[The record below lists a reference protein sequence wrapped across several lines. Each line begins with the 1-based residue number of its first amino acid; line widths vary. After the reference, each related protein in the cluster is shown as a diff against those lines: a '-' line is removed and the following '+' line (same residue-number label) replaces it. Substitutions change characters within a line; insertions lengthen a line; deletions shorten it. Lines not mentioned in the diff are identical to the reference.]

1 MADDAGDLPTAL
13 AGRLRASK
21 RDNVPDTSD
30 GCLSTF
36 SPSTPAL
43 SFPAR
48 KKIEEG
54 KKKLEALKA
63 KKKAAAE
70 KAAASAECA
79 SQAPA
84 PHTSQ
89 HVPTQS
95 APAAHTSQQATKH
108 EPPEAASPDASAG
121 MPMAAGASAP
131 GTELREV
138 SGAAVAESSAEVPE
152 DSSDPAEL
160 GQLRAAHADALLQ
173 IERLEA
179 QTMRLMT
186 ALNEQQ
192 EHAQDG
198 ADVTKGTALV
208 QQLADSRADAEA
220 FKQRAANLKEQVA
233 EKDQQ
238 MELMHTQLQAMKDMM
253 RAGGEAEAAELR
265 EELVQK
271 SRDLDQKTQEL
282 DLANSQMEAIK
293 DMMRAPA
300 AVDELAAVK
309 EEMLLNNRQLDQM
322 KDLLRQA
329 QDAAQEAEAQ
339 AANAQNEVKEKAAAL
354 DASEQRCADMAQELA
369 RVRAEHVDAAVS
381 QSCVVDEHLEARLAQ
396 LQGAL
401 AAAEASRDETEK
413 ELEKQ
418 RVQSNEAM
426 ERIEDELAQCQ
437 DQLADLQARE
447 QVQVKGL
454 SECEAK
460 LAEAK
465 NEAARVQKEAEIERA
480 QANADR
486 KALDDQLLAQTG
498 TVRSLEVQIEELK
511 KDIDK
516 LGAEAQ
522 AAGELRVAMAATS
535 KERDILTV
543 DAQEGQHRLDEV
555 TRRLADA
562 LAAAAAAEAEAANL
576 KASLVNAQEETA
588 EKKELGVQVEFLKKQ
603 LEEAAAQTQLMQKAY
618 EDTKAEL
625 ENLQARPETTEKKE
639 SGAQVEVLT
648 NQLEEAAVEIQSLQR
663 NHHDAK
669 AELENVQTQLE
680 QAEHQIS
687 SLQSQLAS
695 QGSAG
700 KSLESDL
707 ADVQRAHATDA
718 EVARTTISDL
728 RSQLQQAFVS
738 LEAATEQRDAEVE
751 RCART
756 EQVLQEQIELLKN
769 EIGATETAA
778 AAHQETIASL
788 KEQYGATLEQL
799 HQAQDSLQE
808 ANNELDGLRAHEQ
821 QRVEHAPRGD
831 DWQMKRLQLAAEE
844 DEALVATLLK
854 LSTQMLSIISN
865 TK

>member
-160 GQLRAAHADALLQ
+160 RQLRAAHADALLQ

-381 QSCVVDEHLEARLAQ
+381 QSCVVDEQLEARLAQ

-447 QVQVKGL
+447 QVQVQGL

-778 AAHQETIASL
+778 AAHQETILSL

>member
-160 GQLRAAHADALLQ
+160 RQLRAAHADALLQ

-522 AAGELRVAMAATS
+522 AAGELRVAVAATS

-778 AAHQETIASL
+778 AAHQETILSL

>member
-70 KAAASAECA
+70 KAAAGAECA

-160 GQLRAAHADALLQ
+160 RQLRAAHADALLQ

-369 RVRAEHVDAAVS
+369 KVGAEHVDAAVS

-418 RVQSNEAM
+418 RFQSNEAM
-426 ERIEDELAQCQ
+426 ECIENELAQCQ

-648 NQLEEAAVEIQSLQR
+648 NQLEEAAVEIQSLQK

-778 AAHQETIASL
+778 AAHQETILSL

>member
-160 GQLRAAHADALLQ
+160 RQLRAAHADALLQ

-369 RVRAEHVDAAVS
+369 KVGAEHVDAAVS

-418 RVQSNEAM
+418 RFQSNEAM
-426 ERIEDELAQCQ
+426 ECIENELAQCQ

-778 AAHQETIASL
+778 AAHQETILSL

>member
-160 GQLRAAHADALLQ
+160 RQLRAAHADALLQ

-339 AANAQNEVKEKAAAL
+339 AANARHEVKEKAAAL

-369 RVRAEHVDAAVS
+369 KVGAEHVDAAVS

-522 AAGELRVAMAATS
+522 AAGELRVAVAATS

-778 AAHQETIASL
+778 AAHQETILSL

>member
-160 GQLRAAHADALLQ
+160 RQLRAAHADALLQ

-535 KERDILTV
+535 KERDMLTV

-778 AAHQETIASL
+778 AAHQETILSL

>member
-70 KAAASAECA
+70 KAAAGAECA

-339 AANAQNEVKEKAAAL
+339 AANAQHEVKEKAAAL

-381 QSCVVDEHLEARLAQ
+381 QSCVVDEQLEARLAQ

-418 RVQSNEAM
+418 RFQSNEAM
-426 ERIEDELAQCQ
+426 ECIENELAQCQ

-648 NQLEEAAVEIQSLQR
+648 NQLEEAAVEIQSLQK

-778 AAHQETIASL
+778 AAHQETILSL

>member
-160 GQLRAAHADALLQ
+160 RQLRAAHADALLQ

-198 ADVTKGTALV
+198 ADVTKGTALI

-381 QSCVVDEHLEARLAQ
+381 QSCVVDEQLEARLAQ

-418 RVQSNEAM
+418 RFQSNEAM
-426 ERIEDELAQCQ
+426 ECIENELAQCQ

-522 AAGELRVAMAATS
+522 AAGELRVAVAATS

-648 NQLEEAAVEIQSLQR
+648 NQLEEAAVEIQSLQK

-778 AAHQETIASL
+778 AAHQETILSL

>member
-160 GQLRAAHADALLQ
+160 RQLRAAHADALLQ

-339 AANAQNEVKEKAAAL
+339 AANAQNAVKEKAAAL

-381 QSCVVDEHLEARLAQ
+381 QNCVVDEQLEARLAQ

-418 RVQSNEAM
+418 RFQSNEAM
-426 ERIEDELAQCQ
+426 ECIENELAQCQ

-465 NEAARVQKEAEIERA
+465 NEAARVEKEAEIERA

-522 AAGELRVAMAATS
+522 AAGELRVAVAATS

-778 AAHQETIASL
+778 AAHQETILSL

>member
-1 MADDAGDLPTAL
+1 M
-13 AGRLRASK
+13 
-21 RDNVPDTSD
+21 PDTSD

-160 GQLRAAHADALLQ
+160 RQLRAAHADALLQ

-339 AANAQNEVKEKAAAL
+339 AANAQHEVKEKAAAL

-401 AAAEASRDETEK
+401 AASEASRDETEK

-778 AAHQETIASL
+778 AAHQETILSL

>member
-418 RVQSNEAM
+418 RFQSNEAM
-426 ERIEDELAQCQ
+426 ECIENELAQCQ

-778 AAHQETIASL
+778 AAHQETILSL

>member
-160 GQLRAAHADALLQ
+160 RQLRAAHADALLQ

-339 AANAQNEVKEKAAAL
+339 AANAQHEVKEKAAAL

-447 QVQVKGL
+447 QVQVQGL

-778 AAHQETIASL
+778 AAHQETILSL

>member
-160 GQLRAAHADALLQ
+160 RQLRAAHADALLQ

-339 AANAQNEVKEKAAAL
+339 AANAQNAVKEKAAAL

-418 RVQSNEAM
+418 RFQSNEAM

-648 NQLEEAAVEIQSLQR
+648 NQLEEAAVEIQSLQK

-778 AAHQETIASL
+778 AAHQETILSL

>member
-36 SPSTPAL
+36 SLSTPAL

-70 KAAASAECA
+70 KAAAGAECA

-339 AANAQNEVKEKAAAL
+339 AANARHEVKEKAAAL

-381 QSCVVDEHLEARLAQ
+381 QNCVVDEQLEARLAQ

-648 NQLEEAAVEIQSLQR
+648 NQLEEAAVEIQSLQK

-778 AAHQETIASL
+778 AAHQETILSL

>member
-70 KAAASAECA
+70 KAAAGAECA

-381 QSCVVDEHLEARLAQ
+381 QNCVVDEQLEARLAQ

-418 RVQSNEAM
+418 RFQSNEAM
-426 ERIEDELAQCQ
+426 ECIENELAQCQ

-648 NQLEEAAVEIQSLQR
+648 NQLEEAAVEIQSLQK

-778 AAHQETIASL
+778 AAHQETILSL

>member
-36 SPSTPAL
+36 SLSTPAL

-369 RVRAEHVDAAVS
+369 KVGAEHVDAAVS

-401 AAAEASRDETEK
+401 AASEASRDETEK

>member
-160 GQLRAAHADALLQ
+160 RQLRAAHADALLQ

-369 RVRAEHVDAAVS
+369 KVGAEHVDAAVS

-418 RVQSNEAM
+418 RFQSNEAM

-778 AAHQETIASL
+778 AAHQETILSL

>member
-160 GQLRAAHADALLQ
+160 RQLRAAHADALLQ

-339 AANAQNEVKEKAAAL
+339 AANAQNAVKEKAAAL

-369 RVRAEHVDAAVS
+369 KVGAEHVDAAVS
-381 QSCVVDEHLEARLAQ
+381 QNCVVDEQLEARLAQ

-418 RVQSNEAM
+418 RFQSNEAM
-426 ERIEDELAQCQ
+426 ECIENELAQCQ

-522 AAGELRVAMAATS
+522 AAEELRVAMAATS

-648 NQLEEAAVEIQSLQR
+648 NQLEEAAVEIQSLQK

-778 AAHQETIASL
+778 AAHQETILSL

>member
-70 KAAASAECA
+70 KAAAGAECA

-381 QSCVVDEHLEARLAQ
+381 QSCVVDEQLEARLAQ

-426 ERIEDELAQCQ
+426 ECIENELAQCQ

-522 AAGELRVAMAATS
+522 AAGELRVAVAATS

-543 DAQEGQHRLDEV
+543 DAQEGQHRVDEV

-648 NQLEEAAVEIQSLQR
+648 NQLEEAAVEIQSLQK

-778 AAHQETIASL
+778 AAHQETILSL

>member
-160 GQLRAAHADALLQ
+160 RQLRAAHADALLQ

-369 RVRAEHVDAAVS
+369 KVGAEHVDAAVS

-418 RVQSNEAM
+418 RFQSNEAM
-426 ERIEDELAQCQ
+426 ECIENELAQCQ

-648 NQLEEAAVEIQSLQR
+648 NQLEEAAVEIQSLQK

-778 AAHQETIASL
+778 AAHQETILSL

>member
-160 GQLRAAHADALLQ
+160 RQLRAAHADALLQ

-339 AANAQNEVKEKAAAL
+339 AANAQHEVKEKAAAL

-778 AAHQETIASL
+778 AAHQETILSL

>member
-160 GQLRAAHADALLQ
+160 RQLRAAHADALLQ

-339 AANAQNEVKEKAAAL
+339 AANAQNAVKEKAAAL

-369 RVRAEHVDAAVS
+369 KVGAEHVDAAVS

-418 RVQSNEAM
+418 RFQSNEAM
-426 ERIEDELAQCQ
+426 ECIENELAQCQ

-648 NQLEEAAVEIQSLQR
+648 NQLEEAAVEIQSLQK

-778 AAHQETIASL
+778 AAHQETILSL

>member
-160 GQLRAAHADALLQ
+160 RQLRAAHADALLQ

-369 RVRAEHVDAAVS
+369 KVGAEHVDAAVS

-426 ERIEDELAQCQ
+426 ERI
-437 DQLADLQARE
+437 
-447 QVQVKGL
+447 
-454 SECEAK
+454 
-460 LAEAK
+460 
-465 NEAARVQKEAEIERA
+465 
-480 QANADR
+480 
-486 KALDDQLLAQTG
+486 
-498 TVRSLEVQIEELK
+498 
-511 KDIDK
+511 
-516 LGAEAQ
+516 
-522 AAGELRVAMAATS
+522 
-535 KERDILTV
+535 
-543 DAQEGQHRLDEV
+543 
-555 TRRLADA
+555 
-562 LAAAAAAEAEAANL
+562 
-576 KASLVNAQEETA
+576 
-588 EKKELGVQVEFLKKQ
+588 
-603 LEEAAAQTQLMQKAY
+603 
-618 EDTKAEL
+618 
-625 ENLQARPETTEKKE
+625 
-639 SGAQVEVLT
+639 
-648 NQLEEAAVEIQSLQR
+648 
-663 NHHDAK
+663 
-669 AELENVQTQLE
+669 
-680 QAEHQIS
+680 
-687 SLQSQLAS
+687 
-695 QGSAG
+695 
-700 KSLESDL
+700 
-707 ADVQRAHATDA
+707 
-718 EVARTTISDL
+718 
-728 RSQLQQAFVS
+728 
-738 LEAATEQRDAEVE
+738 
-751 RCART
+751 
-756 EQVLQEQIELLKN
+756 
-769 EIGATETAA
+769 
-778 AAHQETIASL
+778 
-788 KEQYGATLEQL
+788 
-799 HQAQDSLQE
+799 
-808 ANNELDGLRAHEQ
+808 
-821 QRVEHAPRGD
+821 
-831 DWQMKRLQLAAEE
+831 
-844 DEALVATLLK
+844 
-854 LSTQMLSIISN
+854 
-865 TK
+865 

>member
-138 SGAAVAESSAEVPE
+138 SGAAVAKSSAEVPE

-369 RVRAEHVDAAVS
+369 KVGAEHVDAAVS
-381 QSCVVDEHLEARLAQ
+381 QSCVVDEQLEARLAQ

-418 RVQSNEAM
+418 RFQSNEAM
-426 ERIEDELAQCQ
+426 ECIENELAQCQ

-447 QVQVKGL
+447 QVQVQGL

-465 NEAARVQKEAEIERA
+465 NEAARVEKEAEIERA

-522 AAGELRVAMAATS
+522 AAGELRVAVAATS

-778 AAHQETIASL
+778 AAHQETILSL

>member
-160 GQLRAAHADALLQ
+160 RQLRAAHADALLQ

-339 AANAQNEVKEKAAAL
+339 AANAQHEVKEKAAAL

-369 RVRAEHVDAAVS
+369 KVGAEHVDAAVS

-401 AAAEASRDETEK
+401 AASEASRDETEK

-522 AAGELRVAMAATS
+522 AAGELRVAVAATS

-648 NQLEEAAVEIQSLQR
+648 NQLEEAAVEIQSLQK

-778 AAHQETIASL
+778 AAHQETILSL

>member
-36 SPSTPAL
+36 SLSTPAL

-160 GQLRAAHADALLQ
+160 RQLRAAHADALLQ

-339 AANAQNEVKEKAAAL
+339 AANAQNAVKEKAAAL

-369 RVRAEHVDAAVS
+369 KVGAEHVDAAVS

-418 RVQSNEAM
+418 RFQSNEAM
-426 ERIEDELAQCQ
+426 ECIENELAQCQ

-522 AAGELRVAMAATS
+522 AAGELRVAVAATS

-778 AAHQETIASL
+778 AAHQETILSL

>member
-1 MADDAGDLPTAL
+1 M
-13 AGRLRASK
+13 
-21 RDNVPDTSD
+21 PDTSD

-36 SPSTPAL
+36 SLSTPAL

-70 KAAASAECA
+70 KAAAGAECA

-108 EPPEAASPDASAG
+108 EPPEATSPDASAG

-138 SGAAVAESSAEVPE
+138 SGAAVAKSSAGVPE

-198 ADVTKGTALV
+198 ADVTKGTALI

-238 MELMHTQLQAMKDMM
+238 LELMHTQLQAMKDMM

-329 QDAAQEAEAQ
+329 QNAAQEAEAQ
-339 AANAQNEVKEKAAAL
+339 AANARHEVEEKAAAL

-369 RVRAEHVDAAVS
+369 RVRAEHVDAAMS
-381 QSCVVDEHLEARLAQ
+381 QSCVVDEQLEARLAQ

-401 AAAEASRDETEK
+401 ATAEASRDETEK

-447 QVQVKGL
+447 QVQVQGL

-465 NEAARVQKEAEIERA
+465 NEAARVEKEAEIERA
-480 QANADR
+480 QANADK

-522 AAGELRVAMAATS
+522 AAEELRVAMAATS
-535 KERDILTV
+535 KERDMLTV
-543 DAQEGQHRLDEV
+543 DAQEGRHRLDEV

-588 EKKELGVQVEFLKKQ
+588 EKKELGMQVEFLKKQ

-625 ENLQARPETTEKKE
+625 EILQARQETTEKKE

-648 NQLEEAAVEIQSLQR
+648 NQLEEAAVEIQSLQK

-680 QAEHQIS
+680 QAGHQIS

-854 LSTQMLSIISN
+854 LSCQMLSIISN

>member
-160 GQLRAAHADALLQ
+160 RQLRAAHADALLQ

-418 RVQSNEAM
+418 RFQSNEAM
-426 ERIEDELAQCQ
+426 ECIENELAQCQ

-778 AAHQETIASL
+778 AAHQETILSL

>member
-138 SGAAVAESSAEVPE
+138 SGAAVAKSSAEVPE

-381 QSCVVDEHLEARLAQ
+381 QSCVVDEQLEARLAQ

-588 EKKELGVQVEFLKKQ
+588 EKKELGKQVEFLKKQ

-648 NQLEEAAVEIQSLQR
+648 NQLEEAAVEIQSLQK

-778 AAHQETIASL
+778 AAHQETILSL

>member
-160 GQLRAAHADALLQ
+160 RQLRAAHADALLQ

-354 DASEQRCADMAQELA
+354 DASEHRCADMAQELA
-369 RVRAEHVDAAVS
+369 KVGAEHVDAAVS

-418 RVQSNEAM
+418 RFQSNEAM
-426 ERIEDELAQCQ
+426 ECIENELAQCQ

-522 AAGELRVAMAATS
+522 AAGELRVAVAATS

-543 DAQEGQHRLDEV
+543 DAQEGQRRLDEV

-648 NQLEEAAVEIQSLQR
+648 NQLEEAAVEIQSLQK

-778 AAHQETIASL
+778 AAHQETILSL

>member
-1 MADDAGDLPTAL
+1 MADAGDLPTAL

-339 AANAQNEVKEKAAAL
+339 AANAQHEVKEKAAAL

-369 RVRAEHVDAAVS
+369 KVGAEHVDAAVS

-648 NQLEEAAVEIQSLQR
+648 NQLEEAAVEIQSLQK

-778 AAHQETIASL
+778 AAHQETILSL

>member
-160 GQLRAAHADALLQ
+160 RQLRAAHADALLQ

-381 QSCVVDEHLEARLAQ
+381 QSCVVDEQLEARLAQ

-401 AAAEASRDETEK
+401 AAAEASRDGTEK

-418 RVQSNEAM
+418 RFQSNEAM
-426 ERIEDELAQCQ
+426 ECIENELAQCQ

-522 AAGELRVAMAATS
+522 AAGELRVAVAATS

-648 NQLEEAAVEIQSLQR
+648 NQLEEAAVEIQSLQK

-778 AAHQETIASL
+778 AAHQETILSL

>member
-36 SPSTPAL
+36 SLSTPAL

-160 GQLRAAHADALLQ
+160 RQLRAAHADALLQ

-369 RVRAEHVDAAVS
+369 KVGAEHVDAAVS
-381 QSCVVDEHLEARLAQ
+381 QSCVVDEQLEARLAQ

-401 AAAEASRDETEK
+401 AASEASRDETEK

-465 NEAARVQKEAEIERA
+465 NEAARVEKEAEIERA

-648 NQLEEAAVEIQSLQR
+648 NQLEEAAVEIQSLQK

-778 AAHQETIASL
+778 AAHQETILSL

>member
-70 KAAASAECA
+70 KAAAGAECA

-160 GQLRAAHADALLQ
+160 RQLRAAHADALLQ

-369 RVRAEHVDAAVS
+369 KVGAEHVDAAVS
-381 QSCVVDEHLEARLAQ
+381 QSCVVDEQLEARLAQ

-401 AAAEASRDETEK
+401 AASEASRDETEK

-418 RVQSNEAM
+418 RFQSNEAM
-426 ERIEDELAQCQ
+426 ECIENELAQCQ

-465 NEAARVQKEAEIERA
+465 NEAARVEKEAEIERA

-778 AAHQETIASL
+778 AAHQETILSL

>member
-160 GQLRAAHADALLQ
+160 RQLRAAHADALLQ

-329 QDAAQEAEAQ
+329 QNAAQEAEAQ
-339 AANAQNEVKEKAAAL
+339 AANAQHEVKEKAAAL

-426 ERIEDELAQCQ
+426 ECIENELAQCQ

-648 NQLEEAAVEIQSLQR
+648 NQLEEAAVEIQSLQK

-778 AAHQETIASL
+778 AAHQETILSL

>member
-160 GQLRAAHADALLQ
+160 RQLRAAHADALLQ

-778 AAHQETIASL
+778 AAHQETILSL

>member
-588 EKKELGVQVEFLKKQ
+588 EKKELGKQVEFLKKQ

-648 NQLEEAAVEIQSLQR
+648 NQLEEAAVEIQSLQK

-778 AAHQETIASL
+778 AAHQETILSL

>member
-36 SPSTPAL
+36 SLSTPAL

-381 QSCVVDEHLEARLAQ
+381 QSCVVDEQLEARLAQ

-401 AAAEASRDETEK
+401 AAAEASRNETEK

-418 RVQSNEAM
+418 RFQSNEAM
-426 ERIEDELAQCQ
+426 ECIENELAQCQ